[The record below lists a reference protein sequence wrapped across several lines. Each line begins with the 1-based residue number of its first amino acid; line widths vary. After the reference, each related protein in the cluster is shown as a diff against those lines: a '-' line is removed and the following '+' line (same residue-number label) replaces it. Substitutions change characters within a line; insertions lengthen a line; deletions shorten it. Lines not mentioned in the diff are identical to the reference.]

1 MSSADSISL
10 APLTPNIDSIDPK
23 KCEDW
28 HKKLP
33 EIRRL
38 IQESAGK
45 PRRTFL
51 SRVFYFFTT
60 IITTFMVLVFGII
73 GNVFQILTVPL
84 MLINRPLVIRWHS
97 YLAGFIWS
105 ILQHLYEKQS
115 GLTLTISGLDAI
127 PMNENAFV
135 LSNHVCFADFAVIHS
150 IAIRRHMLSF
160 CKYFV
165 KDSVKYLPIF
175 GWGMKIMGMVMLRR
189 NWAQDRAKFHE
200 LFSLFTNGQLP
211 VYMVSFPEGSR
222 VTPAKLQ
229 KSQDHAREHKLPVL
243 DNVLLPRSKG
253 FIATMLGLRDSD
265 VHMLYDVTCV
275 YYHRR
280 KGLNRPWT
288 FSEMFT
294 SRLDGYHLHIHVDR
308 IPFDKMPKGEDE
320 LKAWI
325 FTQFK
330 LKDGLVSSIGDV
342 FRETFEVKQA

>member
-1 MSSADSISL
+1 MS
-10 APLTPNIDSIDPK
+10 PLTPNIDSIDPK
-23 KCEDW
+23 KCEDL
-28 HKKLP
+28 HKELS
-33 EIRRL
+33 EIRRM
-38 IQESAGK
+38 IQESAAK
-45 PRRTFL
+45 PQRTFL

-60 IITTFMVLVFGII
+60 IVTTFIVLLSGII
-73 GNVFQILTVPL
+73 GNVFQILTLPL

-135 LSNHVCFADFAVIHS
+135 ISNHVCFADFAVIHS
-150 IAIRRHMLSF
+150 IAIRRRMLSF

-229 KSQDHAREHKLPVL
+229 KSQEYAREHKLPTL
-243 DNVLLPRSKG
+243 DNILLPRSKG
-253 FIATMLGLRDSD
+253 FVATMLGLRDSD

-308 IPFDKMPKGEDE
+308 IPFDRMPKGEDE

-330 LKDGLVSSIGDV
+330 LKDGLVSSIGDA